1 MMKLL
6 VSTIALATAVS
17 GAYKSEFLVMDEDT
31 PLNDYHSPIPSTY
44 IDARDLPDAFNWGDI
59 DGVNYLTKA
68 LNQHIPQYCG
78 ACWAHGSLSALADRI
93 KIARGPKPAGPDINL
108 SVQYLLNCGS
118 DDAGS
123 CHGGSAVGA
132 YSFIKKVGF
141 VPYDTCQTYLAC
153 SYNSEDNGFCAHVDT
168 SCSALNT
175 CKTCAS
181 WDEECQEIDFFPNA
195 TVAEYGEVSGADAMK
210 AEIFARGPI
219 ATGVNAE
226 PLLDYYGGII
236 DDDRTIAKHINH
248 IVSIVGWG
256 MDEKTNRQYWI
267 VRNSWGEYWG
277 EMGYFNI
284 YMGTN
289 QLAIEKTGSWATLGS
304 FTTANKACGE
314 DGTNCSPNMS
324 QLVTDASKD
333 MAGIKARVAAYKK

>member
-17 GAYKSEFLVMDEDT
+17 GAYKSEFLVMDEET
-31 PLNDYHSPIPSTY
+31 PLNDFANPVPSTY
-44 IDARDLPDAFNWGDI
+44 LSSDDLPDAFTWGNV
-59 DGVNYLTKA
+59 DGVSYLTKS
-68 LNQHIPQYCG
+68 LNQHIPNYCG
-78 ACWAHGSLSALADRI
+78 SCWAHGSASALADRI
-93 KIARGPKPAGPDINL
+93 KIARGPSSSVDINL
-108 SVQYLLNCGS
+108 SIQYILNCGS
-118 DDAGS
+118 TLAGS
-123 CHGGSAVGA
+123 CHGGTATGTYA
-132 YSFIKKVGF
+132 FIKKSGY
-141 VPYDTCQTYLAC
+141 VPYDTCQPYLAC
-153 SYNSEDNGFCAHVDT
+153 SAESTEGFCGAVDT
-168 SCSALNT
+168 TCSALNT
-175 CKTCAS
+175 CKTCPTFGE
-181 WDEECQEIDFFPNA
+181 DCVEIDFFPNA